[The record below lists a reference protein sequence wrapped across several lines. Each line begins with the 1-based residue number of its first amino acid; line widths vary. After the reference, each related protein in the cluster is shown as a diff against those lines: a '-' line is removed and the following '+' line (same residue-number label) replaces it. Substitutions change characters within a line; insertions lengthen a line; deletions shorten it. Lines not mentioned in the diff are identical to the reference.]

1 MRKLLRNRAA
11 LFGSLAIVLL
21 AALPALLLPAGAG
34 WITDNGNKYIIMR
47 SLAGHGSTAIAH
59 PAAEIDPEGKFF
71 PDGGFHFR
79 QFDGA
84 MRSIYPEYFPA
95 LTLPF
100 YRLFGERGVL
110 LLPALGAMA
119 AALLFGLWRRRMA
132 AGLILLAGTPL
143 LFYGGTFWEMA
154 PSVLFA
160 LAAVM
165 LAVRRRL
172 FFAGLLL
179 GAGLILREE
188 MYFLAAALGAGL
200 LFADRRQWRG
210 VLRFGIG
217 FLIAA
222 LPLLLWQYYCFG
234 HVLGLHGALY
244 YSHNRIAPPTIWEQ
258 LSGCLEGCYLYLFQ
272 FNAGPPEFRWY
283 YPVLFSPMLLMAA
296 AGAAPGFGAWR
307 KFKHGAFAL
316 ASAAWLILVVMLW
329 RNPAPAMA
337 AGVTVGLFTG
347 TPLTAG
353 FLLNWRPLL
362 LSAERSSRLLAAL
375 AVVYLLLLPP
385 LLTRSDIGII
395 WGPRHFLC
403 VMPVLLLLS
412 FEGWRKQRN
421 AEIRQ
426 AVAAGSLLRAVQ
438 CGRRFLLIPAAAL
451 GFSLAFQLFGLWTL
465 FGVTGET
472 ARLTGRLR
480 SMAPEVVISDLFF
493 LPEQTPQLFF
503 EKRWLFVKN
512 DEAAAE
518 LPALL
523 ARHGIR
529 EAVLVLSPRFRNLS
543 DDALRRL
550 LTALPLAAEPERF
563 PAPVSGFLELFLG
576 KVRLQSP

>member
-1 MRKLLRNRAA
+1 MRTTLRNRATMLWCA
-11 LFGSLAIVLL
+11 AIVLL
-21 AALPALLLPAGAG
+21 AAMPALLLPAGAG

-47 SLAGHGSTAIAH
+47 SLAEGGTTAIAN
-59 PAAEIDPEGKFF
+59 PAAGIDPEGRFF

-79 QFDGA
+79 RFHGE

-95 LTLPF
+95 LTLPW

-110 LLPALGAMA
+110 VLPALGAMA

-132 AGLILLAGTPL
+132 AGLLLLAGTPL

-160 LAAVM
+160 LTAVM

-172 FFAGLLL
+172 FLAGLVL

-188 MYFLAAALGAGL
+188 MYFLAVALAAGL

-210 VLRFGIG
+210 VLRFGVG
-217 FLIAA
+217 FLVAA
-222 LPLLLWQYYCFG
+222 LPLLLWQFHSFG
-234 HVLGLHGALY
+234 HLLGLHGALY

-258 LSGCLEGCYLYLFQ
+258 LSGFFEGCYLYLFQ
-272 FNAGPPEFRWY
+272 FNAGTPEFRWY

-296 AGAAPGFGAWR
+296 A
-307 KFKHGAFAL
+307 
-316 ASAAWLILVVMLW
+316 
-329 RNPAPAMA
+329 
-337 AGVTVGLFTG
+337 
-347 TPLTAG
+347 
-353 FLLNWRPLL
+353 
-362 LSAERSSRLLAAL
+362 
-375 AVVYLLLLPP
+375 
-385 LLTRSDIGII
+385 
-395 WGPRHFLC
+395 
-403 VMPVLLLLS
+403 
-412 FEGWRKQRN
+412 
-421 AEIRQ
+421 
-426 AVAAGSLLRAVQ
+426 
-438 CGRRFLLIPAAAL
+438 L
-451 GFSLAFQLFGLWTL
+451 GFSLALQLFGLRTL
-465 FGVTGET
+465 FGVTEET
-472 ARLTGRLR
+472 ARLTAKLR

-518 LPALL
+518 LPVLL

-543 DDALRRL
+543 DGALRRL
-550 LTALPLAAEPERF
+550 LTSLPLAAPPERF
-563 PAPVSGFLELFLG
+563 AAPVSGFLELFLG

>member
-1 MRKLLRNRAA
+1 MRKRVRSRATV
-11 LFGSLAIVLL
+11 LWCVAIVLL

-47 SLAGHGSTAIAH
+47 SLAEHGSTAIAA
-59 PAAEIDPEGKFF
+59 PAAELDPEGKFF

-79 QFDGA
+79 RFDGA

-95 LTLPF
+95 LSLPF

-110 LLPALGAMA
+110 VLPALGAMA
-119 AALLFGLWRRRMA
+119 AALLFGAWRRRMA

-160 LAAVM
+160 LTAVM
-165 LAVRRRL
+165 LAVRRKL
-172 FFAGLLL
+172 FLAGLVL

-188 MYFLAAALGAGL
+188 MYFLAAALGAGV
-200 LFADRRQWRG
+200 LFAEPRRWRG
-210 VLRFGIG
+210 VFRFGIG
-217 FLIAA
+217 FLVAA
-222 LPLLLWQYYCFG
+222 LPLLFWQYHCYG

-244 YSHNRIAPPTIWEQ
+244 YSHNRVAPPTVWEQ
-258 LSGCLEGCYLYLFQ
+258 LSGFFEGCYLYLLQ
-272 FNAGPPEFRWY
+272 FNAGAPEFRWY
-283 YPVLFSPMLLMAA
+283 YPVLFFPMLLMAA

-307 KFKHGAFAL
+307 NFKHGAFAL
-316 ASAAWLILVVMLW
+316 ASAAWLVLVVMLW

-347 TPLTAG
+347 TPLMAG

-375 AVVYLLLLPP
+375 AVVYLLLTPP

-421 AEIRQ
+421 AEIQ
-426 AVAAGSLLRAVQ
+426 QLLAAEGLGRAVR
-438 CGRRFLLIPAAAL
+438 CGRRFLLVPALAL
-451 GFSLAFQLFGLWTL
+451 GFSLAIELFGLRTL
-465 FGVTGET
+465 AGVTEET
-472 ARLTGRLR
+472 ARLTGTLR
-480 SMAPEVVISDLFF
+480 AMKPEVVISDLFF

-503 EKRWLFVKN
+503 EKRWLFVK
-512 DEAAAE
+512 DDASAAE

-523 ARHGIR
+523 ARHGVR

-543 DDALRRL
+543 DEALRRL
-550 LTALPLAAEPERF
+550 LAAMPLTAPPERF
-563 PAPVSGFLELFLG
+563 QAPVSGFLELFIG
-576 KVRLQSP
+576 KVRLQ